1 MRTRFFQGL
10 LFVSGRRFPQRIRG
24 ISDAGVPLILNC
36 FTIKHKSK
44 IVNRKNPNEP
54 EATMIHV
61 TAKAAAYIAARGGDL
76 TLYSKTLSG

>member
-1 MRTRFFQGL
+1 LLGRFSVTNFLFSRRGGSARVEL
-10 LFVSGRRFPQRIRG
+10 LCLPEGPEG
-24 ISDAGVPLILNC
+24 SDARFRRADG
-36 FTIKHKSK
+36 T
-44 IVNRKNPNEP
+44 NPNEP